1 MAAMSNQRILHLEA
15 RLEQMIEGAFAHLF
29 GKRIRMHDLAIR
41 LARAMEVNS
50 RAINGNDPRLLVP
63 NLYTLYVHPETHMA
77 LLDNQPDLCDVLDQ
91 YIVELVDASHFRLD
105 HPPAVKF
112 LADANLARSDVQVVA
127 GFQGEK
133 HPSTAIMQPI
143 KVYSSDHVPVNPQLI
158 VNEIILIPLEEAVI
172 NVGRNQENDV
182 VIDDPYVSRHH
193 LQIRLYRG
201 AYVLFDVHS
210 RSGTAING
218 VRVKERRLQSGDVIH
233 IGRSQLVYL
242 EDTRHENDTEQ
253 IDRVD
258 W

>member
-1 MAAMSNQRILHLEA
+1 MAAMSNQRILHLEV

-29 GKRIRMHDLAIR
+29 GKRLRMHDLAIR

-50 RAINGNDPRLLVP
+50 RTVDAADRRPLAP
-63 NLYTLYVHPETHMA
+63 NLYTFYVHPETHMA
-77 LLDNQPDLCDVLDQ
+77 LLENQPGLCDVLDQ
-91 YIVELVDASHFRLD
+91 YVLELVAASHFRLD

-112 LADANLARSDVQVVA
+112 LADAGLARSDVQVVA
-127 GFQGEK
+127 AFQGEK
-133 HPSTAIMQPI
+133 HRSTGIMQPI
-143 KVYSSDHVPVNPQLI
+143 KVYSADHLPVNPQLI
-158 VNEIILIPLEEAVI
+158 VNETALISLEEAVI
-172 NVGRNQENDV
+172 NIGRGQENDI

-201 AYVLFDVHS
+201 TYLLFDVHS

-218 VRVKERRLQSGDVIH
+218 VWVKERRLQSGDVIR

-242 EDTRHENDTEQ
+242 EDTPSENDTEQ